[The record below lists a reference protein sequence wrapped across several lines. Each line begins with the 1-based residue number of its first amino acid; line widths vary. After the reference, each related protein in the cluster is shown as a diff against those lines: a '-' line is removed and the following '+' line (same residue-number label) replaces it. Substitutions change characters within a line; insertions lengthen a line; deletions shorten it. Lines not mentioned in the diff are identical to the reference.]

1 MSRASSAA
9 LSASRAL
16 LGGLWLVP
24 AVVVACSDPK
34 SSQTLGTNSNWFVE
48 CSDDTECTGAARCE
62 CARCTRG
69 CETDDDCAGIKH
81 ARCAAAATPAALS
94 QCATDAVTSGVCLE
108 ACGAGTCTESEA
120 CVSGACV
127 SRALPAG
134 DFCAPVAT
142 AGQPERTSEDDL
154 LSLIQNL
161 RAAGGVPCGANAA
174 APPASVPV
182 RANGAL
188 FCAARV
194 LAVDIEGQGTRGL
207 VDSSGRGTRE
217 RLQAAG
223 YAPRLWAEAFAF
235 NAPSANDALG
245 VMLADESACTGLTR
259 DGYTD
264 VGIARVVDTYVL
276 TLAE

>member
-1 MSRASSAA
+1 M
-9 LSASRAL
+9 
-16 LGGLWLVP
+16 GGLWLVP
-24 AVVVACSDPK
+24 IVVVACSDPK

-69 CETDDDCAGIKH
+69 CETDDDCAGIKR

-94 QCATDAVTSGVCLE
+94 QCAADATPAGVCLAACSAGNCADGE
-108 ACGAGTCTESEA
+108 ACISGT
-120 CVSGACV
+120 CV
-127 SRALPAG
+127 SRSLPAG
-134 DFCAPVAT
+134 DFCAPVAA
-142 AGQPERTSEDDL
+142 AGQAERASEDDL
-154 LSLIQNL
+154 FSLISNL
-161 RAAGGVPCGANAA
+161 RAAGGIPCGANAA

-194 LAVDIEGQGTRGL
+194 LAADIEGQGTRGL

-223 YAPRLWAEAFAF
+223 YTPRLWADAFAIS
-235 NAPSANDALG
+235 AASANEALG

-264 VGIARVVDTYVL
+264 AGVARIGDTYAI
-276 TLAE
+276 TLGAE